1 MTASASPSDQI
12 ALTRAYLQRIFADRP
27 SLEDV
32 ANTML
37 QEALNERFGRQALRA
52 TLLGIGQ
59 LTELAVEGAANR
71 YQHIQ
76 SAADTLINR
85 VMQGTDVNYTPGHHV
100 VLQTG
105 RRAPTPVSS
114 GLTVDDLEQLINQLG
129 PFLVGRFQQR
139 LADYW
144 SECPVLIDSLLT
156 RWRIVSEHLSL
167 GLHNARQN
175 PPLAA
180 AHAQQLLGNLYP
192 VQADRDRVA
201 GPEKF
206 QIFLVYAVSGA
217 RPGEW
222 LTLLVLKRWQ
232 AGRDHYYLYSPSASL
247 LTLNSLK
254 DLERL
259 LPRHMSHY
267 HPGEHIRWAMLEPDG
282 DVFDSLAQSLL
293 EKQLRD
299 LSDIRWSTFP
309 SVAYYKQLFNALTAP
324 DAWFSSPGA
333 QHTTLGEDTLPIWL
347 QTAMPWAR
355 QRYSQG
361 LEDLANVERECAGA
375 HYLDG
380 LDTITV
386 YTRKTLQAQM
396 AKDFPQEV
404 VIDPDDYAL
413 AFTRTQGAT
422 VGWTQITQRS
432 LTEWALQ
439 NPFASPY
446 AHVEINNLKEPG
458 YVPHWWIT
466 TPYLKTLIER
476 VDIGK
481 RYPAL
486 LEQTL
491 ITDETES
498 QRRQQL
504 FCARARVQLP
514 LLALENTLRGRL
526 GFTVD
531 GFNTLHALL
540 STHPAQAQPT
550 VVARPLAFLLHT
562 GGKAHVAHNLYVI
575 GSRNI
580 AHSPHV
586 LYRPAGPQ
594 ILQQFASRQHLLDAI
609 ARSGTPLNTAVLN
622 SLDKPS
628 RELFGN
634 GGFLNP
640 HVQRQ
645 LQGDEYGPIQMS
657 SPALLSDDV
666 VAGDFLGH
674 VFTQNALALVA
685 LAKQQSS
692 ANEAVRWAVFR
703 NDLWQVFNAALPFL
717 SGPLASAGWLVQLMH
732 STQVLVSLHQ
742 ANSETEAGARAEFIA
757 ALAGLLLHHVASLD
771 ERLGIADAKPRITS
785 VEVGAV
791 PAPRATQHEGTTLL
805 PSAPLVEV
813 SPLYTPSWSS
823 ATALLSP
830 SRRADLATFR
840 WRTEQAMPFQQSPVQ
855 PQYAEPLG
863 AIKGLYRVFIAAQ
876 KIHLHAHIEGEL
888 YPVTMVEDGL
898 RIIDLTQPA
907 RLGPWVKSDDNGHWS
922 FDFRLRL
929 IGGMPR
935 KKNLPSRAD
944 LQRRNLEL
952 AEAYALALNDLLKV
966 EQDVQTTFVF
976 YERMHISEREHF
988 TDAHRE
994 TIQRRYQAQ
1003 LQQQAHSLL
1012 RRTELFKR
1020 KNENQPIPRFEPELV
1035 QQLEDIV
1042 ENLRRQMA
1050 LKVLVRSA
1058 ARPAPATAQRWYQEL
1073 ESNDEQVVARAH
1085 EESIASLRILADINQ
1100 QLLELSLQEYARLAE
1115 LAGVPGYDPAASS
1128 LIDSAGLN
1136 LTPLDWRIKLIEVYQ
1151 GLVLKRR
1158 PLPIEME
1165 DFIST
1170 KKTLDLLIREALSHK
1185 NLLVADELARDN
1197 RIELL
1202 GNVMDHYTA
1211 IRDHMDFAGQ
1221 AYPDLFE
1228 MDFVEK
1234 LVQLVVEMH
1243 SEAEHSQALLLREKA
1258 NQPQPKPSSR
1268 RTSSAGQRLI
1278 VTRDKQVLR
1287 GQVRARTPE
1296 SDSDIVDVEDPID
1309 HQTLGAFKESEKDG
1323 EWEEIPPEKPRAH
1336 PPLRAVKSLL
1346 GDAEN
1351 LLSRAD
1357 RTLLDARKIAQGSNS
1372 PISVEALLTQLADS
1386 LSQQAQT
1393 LRQAIERREKSGGGA
1408 TNPRETSQLNNLEQ
1422 AQKRLIEEGRQLRI
1436 AIIKRNPPEAARLRY
1451 LKEQGEI
1458 EILRIEGRIKLRRN
1472 DDYLQEYLI
1481 RDSARRPLAYAHF
1494 HYKTEQA
1501 QPSEFTAGHLKQPD
1515 QRYVS
1520 FVSVKGQTE
1529 QKLLAVH
1536 RSNISSSLAESV
1548 FFDAPQS
1555 IARKGRENYW

>member
-1 MTASASPSDQI
+1 MTSSASPSDQI
-12 ALTRAYLQRIFADRP
+12 ALTRAYLQRVFADRP
-27 SLEDV
+27 RLEDV

-37 QEALNERFGRQALRA
+37 QAALNERFGGQALRA

-59 LTELAVEGAANR
+59 LTERVVEGAANS

-76 SAADTLINR
+76 SVADALIGR

-100 VLQTG
+100 VLHTG
-105 RRAPTPVSS
+105 NRTPVST
-114 GLTVDDLEQLINQLG
+114 GLTVDNVEQLVNQLG
-129 PFLVGRFQQR
+129 PFLVGRFQQC

-144 SECPVLIDSLLT
+144 SECPVLIDPLLT

-167 GLHNARQN
+167 GLRNARQN

-192 VQADRDRVA
+192 VQADRDRIA

-259 LPRHMSHY
+259 LPRYMSRY
-267 HPGEHIRWAMLEPDG
+267 RSGEHIRWAMLEPDG
-282 DVFDSLAQSLL
+282 DVFDTLAQSLL

-309 SVAYYKQLFNALTAP
+309 SVAYYKQLFSALTAP
-324 DAWFSSPGA
+324 DAWFSSQGA
-333 QHTTLGEDTLPIWL
+333 QHSTLGEDALPIWL

-380 LDTITV
+380 LDTIIV
-386 YTRKTLQAQM
+386 YTRKALQTQM
-396 AKDFPQEV
+396 ATDYPQEV
-404 VIDPDDYAL
+404 LIDPDDYAL
-413 AFTRTQGAT
+413 AFTRTQGGT

-432 LTEWALQ
+432 LTEWALE

-446 AHVEINNLKEPG
+446 ARVDIQNLKEPG
-458 YVPHWWIT
+458 YVPHWWLKM
-466 TPYLKTLIER
+466 PYLKTLIER

-486 LEQTL
+486 LEQKL
-491 ITDETES
+491 ITDETEV

-504 FCARARVQLP
+504 FCAHARVQLP
-514 LLALENTLRGRL
+514 LLALENSVRGRL
-526 GFTVD
+526 GFTVE
-531 GFNTLHALL
+531 GVNTLQALL
-540 STHPAQAQPT
+540 RAHPAQAQQT

-575 GSRNI
+575 GATDI

-586 LYRPAGPQ
+586 LYRPAGPP
-594 ILQQFASRQHLLDAI
+594 ILQQFASRQHLLDAV
-609 ARSGTPLNTAVLN
+609 ARNGTPLNTAVLN

-634 GGFLNP
+634 GGFLHP
-640 HVQRQ
+640 HTQRQ
-645 LQGDEYGPIQMS
+645 LQGDEHGPVQTS
-657 SPALLSDDV
+657 SPALLSDEII
-666 VAGDFLGH
+666 AGDFLSH
-674 VFTQNALALVA
+674 VFKGNAQALVA
-685 LAKQQSS
+685 LARQQSRS
-692 ANEAVRWAVFR
+692 NETVRWAVFR

-717 SGPLASAGWLVQLMH
+717 RGPLASAGWLVQLMH

-742 ANSETEAGARAEFIA
+742 ADSETEAGARAEFIS
-757 ALAGLLLHHVASLD
+757 ALAGLLLHHVATLD
-771 ERLGIADAKPRITS
+771 ERLDIAQAKPRLIA
-785 VEVGAV
+785 EQIGAV
-791 PAPRATQHEGTTLL
+791 PAPSASQHIGTTLL
-805 PSAPLVEV
+805 QSAPLVEV
-813 SPLYTPSWSS
+813 SPMYTPSWSS
-823 ATALLSP
+823 ATAALSP

-840 WRTEQAMPFQQSPVQ
+840 WRAEQAMSFQRSPVQ
-855 PQYAEPLG
+855 PQYAQTQG

-876 KIHLHAHIEGEL
+876 RTHLHAHIEGEL
-888 YPVTMVEDGL
+888 YPVTMVEDGY
-898 RIIDLTQPA
+898 RVIDLKQPA
-907 RLGPWVKSDDNGHWS
+907 RLGPWIKSDDNGHWS

-929 IGGMPR
+929 LGGMPR

-952 AEAYALALNDLLKV
+952 AQDYALALNDLLKV

-976 YERMHISEREHF
+976 YERMHVSEREQF
-988 TDAHRE
+988 TDTHRAS
-994 TIQRRYQAQ
+994 IQRRYEAQ

-1020 KNENQPIPRFEPELV
+1020 KNANQPIPRFETEQV

-1050 LKVLVRSA
+1050 VKVLVRSN
-1058 ARPAPATAQRWYQEL
+1058 ARPAPVTAQRWYQEL
-1073 ESNDEQVVARAH
+1073 KSDDEHVVARAH
-1085 EESIASLRILADINQ
+1085 EESIASLRVLAGINQ
-1100 QLLELSLQEYARLAE
+1100 QLLELSLQEYVHLAE

-1128 LIDSAGLN
+1128 LINSAGLN

-1158 PLPIEME
+1158 PLPIETQ
-1165 DFIST
+1165 DFVST
-1170 KKTLDLLIREALSHK
+1170 KRMLDLLIREALSHK

-1202 GNVMDHYTA
+1202 GSVMDHYTA
-1211 IRDHMDFAGQ
+1211 IRDHVDFIGQ

-1234 LVQLVVEMH
+1234 LVQLIVEMH

-1258 NQPQPKPSSR
+1258 NEPQPKPPSR
-1268 RTSSAGQRLI
+1268 RTSGTGQRLI

-1287 GQVRARTPE
+1287 GQVRARTPQ
-1296 SDSDIVDVEDPID
+1296 SDSDIIDVEDPID
-1309 HQTLGAFKESEKDG
+1309 RKTLGAFKESEKDG
-1323 EWEEIPPEKPRAH
+1323 EWEEIPPEKPRTH

-1346 GDAEN
+1346 GDAET

-1372 PISVEALLTQLADS
+1372 PISVEALLTQVADS

-1393 LRQAIERREKSGGGA
+1393 LRQAIEQREKSGGGA
-1408 TNPRETSQLNNLEQ
+1408 TQPREASQLNNLGH
-1422 AQKRLIEEGRQLRI
+1422 AQTRLIEEGRQLRI

-1458 EILRIEGRIKLRRN
+1458 EILRIEGRIKLRRD

-1481 RDSARRPLAYAHF
+1481 RDSERRPLAYAHF
-1494 HYKTEQA
+1494 HYRTEQA
-1501 QPSEFTAGHLKQPD
+1501 QPSAFVAGHLKQPD

-1520 FVSVKGQTE
+1520 FVSVRGQTE
-1529 QKLLAVH
+1529 QRMLAVH
-1536 RSNISSSLAESV
+1536 RSTISSSLAESL
-1548 FFDAPQS
+1548 FFEATHS
-1555 IARKGRENYW
+1555 IARKGREHYW